1 MVLDVGCTLSLSG
14 LFECPYNM
22 VVAFPPEQVMPE
34 REQDRDHMLF
44 NDLTGGV
51 VSFLLHPFI
60 RQKVS
65 PTHMQGEEN

>member
-1 MVLDVGCTLSLSG
+1 
-14 LFECPYNM
+14 M

-65 PTHMQGEEN
+65 PTHMQGEET